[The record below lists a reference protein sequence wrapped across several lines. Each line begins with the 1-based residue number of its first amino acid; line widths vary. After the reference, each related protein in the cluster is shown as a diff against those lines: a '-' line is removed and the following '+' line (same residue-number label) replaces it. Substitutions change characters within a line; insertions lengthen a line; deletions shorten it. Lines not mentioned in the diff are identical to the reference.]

1 MARFFG
7 PIGFAVPTETR
18 PGVWKDRIEE
28 HNYRGEFVSASSRWT
43 SSSDGTNDDLTLNH
57 KISIVADPFAQNH
70 FHTMK
75 YVRLRDAYWKVTG
88 VEPRY
93 PRLILTIGG
102 VYNGPK
108 AES

>member
-1 MARFFG
+1 MAKFFG
-7 PIGFAVPTETR
+7 PIGFAIPTETR

-28 HNYRGEFVSASSRWT
+28 RNYRGDVLSVNSRWAA
-43 SSSDGTNDDLTLNH
+43 SPDGTNDDLTLNN
-57 KISIVADPFAQNH
+57 KISVIADPFAQNH
-70 FHTMK
+70 FHTAK
-75 YVRLRDAYWKVTG
+75 YIGLAGTYWKVTG
-88 VEPRY
+88 VEPQY